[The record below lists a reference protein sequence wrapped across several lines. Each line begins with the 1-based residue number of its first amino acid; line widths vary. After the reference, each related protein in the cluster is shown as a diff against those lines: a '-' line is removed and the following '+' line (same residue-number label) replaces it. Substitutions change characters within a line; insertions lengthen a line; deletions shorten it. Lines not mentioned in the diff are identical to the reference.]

1 MHFELS
7 LLLNGVLLLYFLFSL
22 KSESRNELQVL
33 LLKSQ
38 LTAYKRKT
46 KQFHT
51 RPFERIKIV
60 LLSYVLKNWQD
71 LMIIVSPETVLKWR
85 KEKFKIFWAMLSK
98 RKKPGRP
105 NIPWN
110 TIKLIRKVAKENYI
124 WGATKLHGLL
134 HKLGYDISERTVSKY
149 IPKRPPNPRK
159 RPIVSLKFR
168 TI

>member
-1 MHFELS
+1 
-7 LLLNGVLLLYFLFSL
+7 
-22 KSESRNELQVL
+22 
-33 LLKSQ
+33 
-38 LTAYKRKT
+38 
-46 KQFHT
+46 
-51 RPFERIKIV
+51 
-60 LLSYVLKNWQD
+60 
-71 LMIIVSPETVLKWR
+71 MIIVSPETVLKWR